1 MKKQLHQ
8 LIGSLFYHWD
18 LHIPGGDRRISLH
31 HQQVLDEFLWFLRSP
46 KLGQTFP
53 AYVFFSNHISQHGF
67 GNRKPRRN
75 RHLSNLISFFFKLM
89 RLTRTLPC
97 LANRDQHFLNLSW
110 ESLLLGGVYFGEV
123 KWLLRFPIFTI
134 SWVPKHLP
142 EDPTWTRHPTG
153 IGSRGH
159 LVEIHVEIW
168 RSHLGCTCFDE
179 LCLFDFYLCRTMI
192 LKWIE
197 FPQEDNKGK
206 NWNVHGFSCLLSTFN
221 F

>member
-1 MKKQLHQ
+1 M
-8 LIGSLFYHWD
+8 IAGFLFTINRCLMSFCGFSALQNWGKH
-18 LHIPGGDRRISLH
+18 
-31 HQQVLDEFLWFLRSP
+31 
-46 KLGQTFP
+46 FP
-53 AYVFFSNHISQHGF
+53 HMFFSRITSLNMDLGIASREGIDICQIW
-67 GNRKPRRN
+67 
-75 RHLSNLISFFFKLM
+75 SVFFFKLM

-197 FPQEDNKGK
+197 FPQEDNKAK